1 MDLSVIIVNWNS
13 GRFLEQCISSIY
25 EQAPK
30 LKFEILV
37 VDNASSDQ
45 SLVCLK
51 EFPDVRLIRNKNNFG
66 FAKANNQAIKR
77 AKGQYILL
85 LNLDTVVLKDSL
97 ERMVRFLDN
106 NKSVGVLG
114 CKLLNPDG
122 SVQPSCHAF
131 LTLSHVFFEVSQLN
145 GLFPKNRFFIKTLG
159 FLNSFF
165 PKLFVNY
172 SVPGK
177 PLEVESVMGSCYMIR
192 RKALEKTGLLD
203 ENFFLYHE
211 EMELSFRMRQNG
223 YKVMFYPYASI
234 VHYNKHSAKMVP
246 NLVYYERCRS
256 ILHFFGKHKQS
267 QMRILKT
274 VMLFS
279 LLMNLLSLPF
289 RRNFK
294 EALDYRL
301 RVFKLLSGLS

>member
-30 LKFEILV
+30 LRFEILV

-45 SLVCLK
+45 SLACLK
-51 EFPDVRLIRNKNNFG
+51 EFSGVRLIKNKKNFG

-77 AKGQYILL
+77 AKGRHILL
-85 LNLDTVVLKDSL
+85 LNPDMVVLKDSL
-97 ERMVRFLDN
+97 EHMVRFLDH
-106 NKSVGVLG
+106 NKKIGVLG
-114 CKLLNPDG
+114 CKLLNPDR

-131 LTLSHVFFEVSQLN
+131 LTLPHVFFEVSQLN
-145 GLFPKNRFFIKTLG
+145 SLFPKNRFFMKTLG

-172 SVPGK
+172 SVLGK

-211 EMELSFRMRQNG
+211 EMELSFRMWQKG
-223 YKVMFYPYASI
+223 YKVMFYPYASV

-246 NLVYYERCRS
+246 HMVYYERCRS
-256 ILHFFGKHKQS
+256 ILHFFRKHKQS
-267 QMRILKT
+267 QMRILKA

-279 LLMNLLSLPF
+279 LLINFLSLPF
-289 RRNFK
+289 RRNLK
-294 EALDYRL
+294 EALAYRL
-301 RVFKLLSGLS
+301 KVLSLLI